1 MFFLKHKTTLNY
13 NIITLFF
20 SFILIRQLKA
30 TFQTKT
36 LKELKQMHVVSS
48 FNHDHIIKQYNL
60 QEHHTSEQKKKQK
73 NQKKS
78 STAISNQSNTLKK
91 DNDNTQDVLDVK
103 YLIAG
108 IQAKERA
115 SRNGSTVVDI
125 FLSKI
130 PQTSLF

>member
-1 MFFLKHKTTLNY
+1 M
-13 NIITLFF
+13 
-20 SFILIRQLKA
+20 IRQLKA

-91 DNDNTQDVLDVK
+91 DNDNKQDVLDVK

-108 IQAKERA
+108 KFSSEE
-115 SRNGSTVVDI
+115 SEHHVYGKHCS
-125 FLSKI
+125 
-130 PQTSLF
+130 